1 MTPKRRILER
11 KEKATRTSVVGI
23 CGQERR
29 YWTTL
34 LFYVKKLSGVKKG
47 QLCVEDK
54 HNLQGKRGV
63 HKLDD
68 TSMKDLVSKRGRR
81 IRKGSKRSQDAL
93 CRNNQLCVTNLA
105 LKGRDAFNRADIG
118 KWSLAFHG

>member
-34 LFYVKKLSGVKKG
+34 LFYVKKLSGVKRVDYA
-47 QLCVEDK
+47 LRT
-54 HNLQGKRGV
+54 NI
-63 HKLDD
+63 
-68 TSMKDLVSKRGRR
+68 MSKVNAA
-81 IRKGSKRSQDAL
+81 STD
-93 CRNNQLCVTNLA
+93 
-105 LKGRDAFNRADIG
+105 
-118 KWSLAFHG
+118 